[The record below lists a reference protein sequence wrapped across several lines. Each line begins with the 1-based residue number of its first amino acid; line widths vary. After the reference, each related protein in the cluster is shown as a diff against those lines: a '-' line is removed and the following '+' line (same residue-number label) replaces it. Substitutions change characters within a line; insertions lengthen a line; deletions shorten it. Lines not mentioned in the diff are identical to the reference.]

1 MINKYLKVAWRNLY
15 KRKGFSIAN
24 LLGLSIGIACTLFI
38 MLWVQNERSWDR
50 FHAHYDNIYQVYA
63 NRDFNG
69 QIATDGSIMLPLT
82 DAVEQTI
89 PEVKAATFV
98 SYPDQP
104 VMTVGENQIKKSGL
118 SVSRHFFNVFTW
130 KSLKGN
136 AEAALQNPDAIILTA
151 STAKV
156 LFGDA
161 DPINKTI
168 RLNNSEVV
176 TVAAILED
184 PVKASTFQFDFLR
197 PFKYAPEAMQDWE
210 NAYSQMFLLKNEGA
224 RVADIEKKINA
235 ITSRRAP
242 NEHSAYFTHPMSKW
256 RLYSDFKDGK
266 NTGGM
271 IAYVKLFTI
280 IAVIILLIACVNFM
294 NLSTAGAEKRAKEIG
309 IRKTLGSERYQ
320 LMAQFFFESIILAFL
335 SFLLALGIVFAL
347 LPAFNQL
354 VDKQLTIPFAN
365 FYFWMIAGAIIVFTG
380 TVAGSYP
387 AFYLSS
393 FNPVKVLKGTF
404 KAGKAALLP
413 RRVLVVG
420 QFVICIVLIS
430 ATIIVYRQLQHVK
443 NRDIGYRPDN
453 MLILPASESVN
464 KNYEVIKQE
473 LLQSGKIS
481 AVTRTSSP
489 LTEIWNYT
497 PAPDYEGKPATAT
510 NMIVTAMRAQ
520 KDFVKTAGMKIIS
533 GHDFE
538 GTPADTASILLNE
551 AAVKTMGLKQP
562 IGMKMRY
569 AGNEYVVT
577 GVVGDAVMSSPY
589 NPVEPMMILF
599 GRRGGSFV
607 NVRVADQSTPQQ
619 AIEVLKASYARH
631 APDIPFEFKFVDQEF
646 GKKFITEELI
656 GKLTNIFA
664 GLAIFICC
672 LGLSGL
678 VAFTTQKR
686 IREIGIR
693 KVLGASVQ
701 QLLLM
706 LSTEFL
712 WLVGIAFLIA
722 IPAAWWA
729 LNDWLQQYEYRTSIA
744 FWQFLLAGGAVLII
758 TLVTVCVNAIRA
770 ALTKPIQSLRSE

>member
-1 MINKYLKVAWRNLY
+1 MINKYLKVAWRNLF
-15 KRKGFSIAN
+15 KRKGFTIAN

-38 MLWVQNERSWDR
+38 MLWVQHERSWDR
-50 FHAHYDNIYQVYA
+50 FHANYNNIYQVYA

-69 QIATDGSIMLPLT
+69 QITTDGSIMLPLT

-104 VMTVGENQIKKSGL
+104 VMMVGDNQLKKAGHA
-118 SVSRHFFNVFTW
+118 VSKHFFKVFSW
-130 KSLKGN
+130 KFLKGN
-136 AEAALQNPDAIILTA
+136 PETALQNPDAIILTS
-151 STAKV
+151 STAKA
-156 LFGDA
+156 LFADA

-168 RLNNSEVV
+168 KLNNNEVV
-176 TVAAILED
+176 TVTAVIED
-184 PVKASTFQFDFLR
+184 PVSASTFQFNFLR
-197 PFKYAPEAMQDWE
+197 PFRYSPEQMQDWE
-210 NAYSQMFLLKNEGA
+210 NAYSQMFVLRNDNVDMA
-224 RVADIEKKINA
+224 RVDQKINK
-235 ITSRRAP
+235 ITGERAP
-242 NEHSAYFTHPMSKW
+242 NEHSTYFTHPMSKW
-256 RLYSDFKDGK
+256 RLYSDFKEGK

-280 IAVIILLIACVNFM
+280 IAIIILLIACVNFM
-294 NLSTAGAEKRAKEIG
+294 NLSTAGSEQRAKEIG

-320 LMAQFFFESIILAFL
+320 LMLQFFFESIILAFL
-335 SFLLALGIVFAL
+335 SFLLAIGIVYSL
-347 LPAFNQL
+347 LPSFNLL
-354 VDKQLTIPFAN
+354 VDKQLTMPISSAS
-365 FYFWMIAGAIIVFTG
+365 FWMVAAGIIVFTG
-380 TVAGSYP
+380 LVAGSYP
-387 AFYLSS
+387 AIYLSS

-443 NRDIGYRPDN
+443 NRDIGYNPDN
-453 MLILPASESVN
+453 LLVLPANQSVN

-473 LLQSGKIS
+473 LLQSGKIA
-481 AVTRTSSP
+481 AVTTTSSP

-497 PAPDYEGKPATAT
+497 PAPDYEGKPAASN

-520 KDFVKTAGMKIIS
+520 KDFVKTSGMKLIS
-533 GHDFE
+533 GHDFT
-538 GTPADTASILLNE
+538 GTPADSASILLNE

-562 IGMKMRY
+562 VGMKMRY
-569 AGNEYVVT
+569 AGDDYTVI
-577 GVVGDAVMSSPY
+577 GVVGNAVMTSPY
-589 NPVEPMMILF
+589 NPVDPMMILF
-599 GRRGGSFV
+599 GRRGGNFV
-607 NVRVADQSTPQQ
+607 NVRLANGVAPQQ
-619 AIEVLKASYARH
+619 AIDVLKASYAKH
-631 APDIPFEFKFVDQEF
+631 APDIPFEYKFVDQEF
-646 GKKFITEELI
+646 GKKFGTEELI

-712 WLVGIAFLIA
+712 WLVGIACLVA
-722 IPAAWWA
+722 IPAAWWGM
-729 LNDWLQQYEYRTSIA
+729 NNWLQQYEYRTSIA
-744 FWQFLLAGGAVLII
+744 FWQFLLAGGAVLLI
-758 TLVTVCVNAIRA
+758 TLVTVCVNAIKA
-770 ALTKPIQSLRSE
+770 AVTKPIKSLRSE

>member
-1 MINKYLKVAWRNLY
+1 MNKYLKVAWRNLY

-50 FHAHYDNIYQVYA
+50 FHANYNNIYQVFA

-82 DAVEQTI
+82 DAVEQNI
-89 PEVKAATFV
+89 PEIKAATFV

-104 VMTVGENQIKKSGL
+104 VMTVGESQIKKSGL
-118 SVSRHFFNVFTW
+118 SVSKHFFQVFSW
-130 KSLKGN
+130 KFLKGN
-136 AEAALQNPDAIILTA
+136 GESALQNPDAIILTA

-156 LFGDA
+156 LFGEA
-161 DPINKTI
+161 DPLHKTI
-168 RLNNSEVV
+168 RLNNNEVV
-176 TVAAILED
+176 TVVAIVED
-184 PVKASTFQFDFLR
+184 PVNASTFQFDFLR

-210 NAYSQMFLLKNEGA
+210 NAYSQMFLLKNENA
-224 RVADIEKKINA
+224 QVADIEKKING
-235 ITSRRAP
+235 ITSKRSP
-242 NEHSAYFTHPMSKW
+242 NEHSVYFTHPMSKW
-256 RLYSDFKDGK
+256 RLFSDFKEGK

-271 IAYVKLFTI
+271 IAYVKLFTL
-280 IAVIILLIACVNFM
+280 IAIIILLIACVNFM

-335 SFLLALGIVFAL
+335 SFLLAIGIVYAL

-354 VDKQLTIPFAN
+354 VDKQLTVPISN
-365 FYFWMIAGAIIVFTG
+365 SSFWMIAAAIILFTG

-443 NRDIGYRPDN
+443 NRDIGYQPNN
-453 MLILPASESVN
+453 MLVMPASESVN
-464 KNYEVIKQE
+464 KNYDVIKQE
-473 LLQSGKIS
+473 LLQSGKIT
-481 AVTRTSSP
+481 AVTRTSAP

-533 GHDFE
+533 GQDFQ
-538 GTPADTASILLNE
+538 GTPADTSSILLNE

-569 AGNEYVVT
+569 AGNEFVVT
-577 GVVGDAVMSSPY
+577 GVVGNAVMSSPY
-589 NPVEPMMILF
+589 NPVEPMMIMF
-599 GRRGGSFV
+599 ASRGGNFV

-631 APDIPFEFKFVDQEF
+631 APDIPFEYKFVDQEF
-646 GKKFITEELI
+646 GKKFVTEELI

-729 LNDWLQQYEYRTSIA
+729 LNDWLLQYEYRTSIA
-744 FWQFLLAGGAVLII
+744 FWQFLLAGGVVLII
-758 TLVTVCVNAIRA
+758 TLATVCVNAIRA

>member
-1 MINKYLKVAWRNLY
+1 MNKYLKVAWRNLY

-50 FHAHYDNIYQVYA
+50 FHANYNNIYQVFA

-82 DAVEQTI
+82 DAVEQNI

-104 VMTVGENQIKKSGL
+104 VMTVGESRIKKSGL
-118 SVSRHFFNVFTW
+118 SVSKHFFQVFSW
-130 KSLKGN
+130 KFLKGN
-136 AEAALQNPDAIILTA
+136 GESALQNPDAIILTA

-156 LFGDA
+156 LFGEA
-161 DPINKTI
+161 DPLHKTI
-168 RLNNSEVV
+168 RLNNNEVV
-176 TVAAILED
+176 TVVAIVED
-184 PVKASTFQFDFLR
+184 PVNASTFQFDFLR

-210 NAYSQMFLLKNEGA
+210 NAYSQMFLLKNENA
-224 RVADIEKKINA
+224 QVADIEKKING
-235 ITSRRAP
+235 ITSKRSP
-242 NEHSAYFTHPMSKW
+242 NEHSVYFTHPMSKW
-256 RLYSDFKDGK
+256 RLFSDFKEGK

-271 IAYVKLFTI
+271 IAYVKLFTL
-280 IAVIILLIACVNFM
+280 IAIIILLIACVNFM

-335 SFLLALGIVFAL
+335 SFLLAIGIVYAL

-354 VDKQLTIPFAN
+354 VDKQLKVPISN
-365 FYFWMIAGAIIVFTG
+365 SSFWMIAAAIILFTG

-443 NRDIGYRPDN
+443 NRDIGYQPNN
-453 MLILPASESVN
+453 MLVMPASESVN
-464 KNYEVIKQE
+464 KNYDVIKQE
-473 LLQSGKIS
+473 LLQSGKIT
-481 AVTRTSSP
+481 AVTRTSAP

-533 GHDFE
+533 GQDFQ
-538 GTPADTASILLNE
+538 GTPADTSSILLNE

-569 AGNEYVVT
+569 AGNEFVVT
-577 GVVGDAVMSSPY
+577 GVLGNAVMSSPY
-589 NPVEPMMILF
+589 NPVEPMMIMF
-599 GRRGGSFV
+599 ASRGGNFV

-631 APDIPFEFKFVDQEF
+631 APDIPFEYKFVDQEF
-646 GKKFITEELI
+646 GKKFVTEELI

-693 KVLGASVQ
+693 KVLGASVR

-758 TLVTVCVNAIRA
+758 TLATVCVNAIRA